1 MIQTENVSR
10 IRDVHTQLHFTLN
23 IQHRDKLTSGTLN
36 RLSSLE
42 TAMDRL
48 DPESPMTRGM
58 LGDEHAPVLFLF
70 SGWETT
76 DKAVL
81 VDRATV
87 QHVS

>member
-1 MIQTENVSR
+1 MT
-10 IRDVHTQLHFTLN
+10 DMCTCTHFTLEV
-23 IQHRDKLTSGTLN
+23 QHTDVLTSGTLN

-70 SGWETT
+70 SG
-76 DKAVL
+76 
-81 VDRATV
+81 
-87 QHVS
+87 